1 MSTWQVLCMA
11 LALGGL
17 LPTAAMGAPAS
28 PATAGASMVE
38 PLVGDAMPQP
48 LTAHAGDAQRGRAI
62 VAQRQL
68 GLCLLCH
75 QAPIAEEPQQGNLSS
90 DLAGA
95 GSRWTAAQLRLR
107 VVDARRLN
115 PDSLMPAFH
124 RTQGLTRVGAAWAGK
139 PVLDAQQVEDV
150 VAYLVSLK

>member
-1 MSTWQVLCMA
+1 MA

-17 LPTAAMGAPAS
+17 LPTAAISAPAS
-28 PATAGASMVE
+28 PPTSGAARVE
-38 PLVGDAMPQP
+38 LVVGDAMPQP